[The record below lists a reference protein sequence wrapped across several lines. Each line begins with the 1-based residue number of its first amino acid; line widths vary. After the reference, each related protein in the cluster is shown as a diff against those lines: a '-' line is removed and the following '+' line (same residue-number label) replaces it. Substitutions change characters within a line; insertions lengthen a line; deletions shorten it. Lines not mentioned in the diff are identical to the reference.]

1 MSAATEFSSV
11 EAMVE
16 DTEVVLIKDSKRSF
30 DYNLNNKAA
39 KSKLIKGAKREVFEI
54 VENSSSG
61 RGFSDRLF
69 FTKNK
74 TEQTGLSSF
83 KANLD

>member
-54 VENSSSG
+54 VENSSS
-61 RGFSDRLF
+61 
-69 FTKNK
+69 
-74 TEQTGLSSF
+74 
-83 KANLD
+83 ANLIFNLGSWNHVVLPSIWYWNEVNE